1 MRRLG
6 FFRGINF
13 MKVLN
18 PILPKNTNN
27 SAKII
32 VELEHPSP

>member
-1 MRRLG
+1 
-6 FFRGINF
+6 

-18 PILPKNTNN
+18 QILSKNTNN

-32 VELEHPSP
+32 VEAEHPSQKEITLP